1 MGGVLGFRAACV
13 YGLLSMLSFRSLR
26 SRVQGVGETDGERVR
41 ERERKKKRDCECAW
55 SCACACVLV
64 CVI

>member
-1 MGGVLGFRAACV
+1 M

-41 ERERKKKRDCECAW
+41 ERERERKRETV
-55 SCACACVLV
+55 SVRGRVRVPACWFV
-64 CVI
+64 